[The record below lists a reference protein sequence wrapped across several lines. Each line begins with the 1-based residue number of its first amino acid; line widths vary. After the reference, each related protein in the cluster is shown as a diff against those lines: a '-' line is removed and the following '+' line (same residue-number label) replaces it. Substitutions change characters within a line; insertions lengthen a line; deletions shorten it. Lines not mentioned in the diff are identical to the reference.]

1 MNPYPPIKVGFL
13 VSYDWYLLK
22 NSLPLVYTKADVIYL
37 ALDKKRLTWS
47 GNTFDFDEYAF
58 KEMIKTIDCDK
69 KIYIYEDDFFVKGLT
84 PMQCEVR
91 ERNLL
96 AKEMG
101 EGGWHIQLDADEY
114 FLRFNEFTN
123 FLKKIPLSQKEINI
137 CVVLINLFKKTE
149 KGFLYTMHNELEL
162 IQVAT
167 NRPLYEHGRRNGYF
181 NFISPFFLLHNTWAR
196 NEEEIWQKISNW
208 GHTSD
213 FDTEKYFQ
221 FWKSVNEENFKNI
234 KNFHPIYPSA
244 WKALGFTEAKNI
256 EELILKF
263 SEKKFPL
270 NKFQLFLIN
279 NRNIARI
286 KHFWSKLF
294 G

>member
-1 MNPYPPIKVGFL
+1 MRTIHISIISPVYKAEKIVSQLVNRITNSIEPITLDYEIIL
-13 VSYDWYLLK
+13 VEDNSPDNSWYE
-22 NSLPLVYTKADVIYL
+22 I
-37 ALDKKRLTWS
+37 
-47 GNTFDFDEYAF
+47 
-58 KEMIKTIDCDK
+58 
-69 KIYIYEDDFFVKGLT
+69 
-84 PMQCEVR
+84 